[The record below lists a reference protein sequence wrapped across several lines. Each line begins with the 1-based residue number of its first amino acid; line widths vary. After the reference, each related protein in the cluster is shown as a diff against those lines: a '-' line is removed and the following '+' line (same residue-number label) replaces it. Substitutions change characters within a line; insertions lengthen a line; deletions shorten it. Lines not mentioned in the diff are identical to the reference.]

1 MSETTQI
8 KSSTLGASMQM
19 PLGEATPETSQTVV
33 TEEGSLATETT
44 ETPTVTEPA
53 VENTEAAQPQA
64 ADNDYTVT
72 DTEVVSN
79 FNFPSFDE
87 SGNPVEQNAQP
98 ENKVT
103 DWRTALKQ
111 ADPKEVLKELGYD
124 DFTLEFAE
132 FRKNGG
138 DPYAYLEAKSLD
150 WNKVPDDKLVM
161 DSLKAKYPNM
171 DEQELRDYFNYKYKQ
186 GEFDSEE
193 DKRFGSLS
201 LKAEAS
207 EIRQQRIAEQQK
219 FKVPVIEQAKP
230 TAEQLAQEQKIKEEN
245 EKLIQ
250 YVNNHESTKALLNSK
265 RVAIKLPDGIKPFNY
280 NVDPKVV
287 LDALYNPE
295 AANKY
300 GRLKTGEPDVQLAY
314 ELALFKMNPEQFK
327 RDLINIGKGIG
338 HRKEVEEAQ
347 NIKKP
352 TSLTTIDNTNQT
364 LKDAFA
370 SQARSGTLASK
381 FGIGS

>member
-53 VENTEAAQPQA
+53 VENTEAAQLQT

-79 FNFPSFDE
+79 FNFPTFDE
-87 SGNPVEQNAQP
+87 NGQQVEQNAQP

-138 DPYAYLEAKSLD
+138 DPYAYLEAK
-150 WNKVPDDKLVM
+150 
-161 DSLKAKYPNM
+161 
-171 DEQELRDYFNYKYKQ
+171 
-186 GEFDSEE
+186 
-193 DKRFGSLS
+193 
-201 LKAEAS
+201 
-207 EIRQQRIAEQQK
+207 
-219 FKVPVIEQAKP
+219 
-230 TAEQLAQEQKIKEEN
+230 
-245 EKLIQ
+245 
-250 YVNNHESTKALLNSK
+250 
-265 RVAIKLPDGIKPFNY
+265 
-280 NVDPKVV
+280 
-287 LDALYNPE
+287 
-295 AANKY
+295 
-300 GRLKTGEPDVQLAY
+300 
-314 ELALFKMNPEQFK
+314 
-327 RDLINIGKGIG
+327 
-338 HRKEVEEAQ
+338 
-347 NIKKP
+347 
-352 TSLTTIDNTNQT
+352 
-364 LKDAFA
+364 
-370 SQARSGTLASK
+370 
-381 FGIGS
+381 

>member
-1 MSETTQI
+1 MNELTQI
-8 KSSTLGASMQM
+8 KSSTLGASSQM
-19 PLGEATPETSQTVV
+19 PVSEATPETSQTVV
-33 TEEGSLATETT
+33 TGEGTLSTD
-44 ETPTVTEPA
+44 TPTVPEPQA
-53 VENTEAAQPQA
+53 EPQA
-64 ADNDYTVT
+64 ATATPESTDNNYTVT
-72 DTEVVSN
+72 DEEVTSN
-79 FNFPSFDE
+79 FNFPTFDE
-87 SGNPVEQNAQP
+87 NGQQVQPTEQA
-98 ENKVT
+98 ESKVA

-111 ADPKEVLKELGYD
+111 ADPKEVLKELGFD

-132 FRKNGG
+132 YRKNGG

-161 DSLKAKYPNM
+161 DSLKSKYPNM
-171 DEQELRDYFNYKYKQ
+171 DEQELKDYFNYKYKQ
-186 GEFDSEE
+186 GEFDSDEE
-193 DKRFGSLS
+193 KRYGSLT

-207 EIRQQRIAEQQK
+207 EIRQQRIAEQQR

-230 TAEQLAQEQKIKEEN
+230 SAEQLAQEQKIKEEN

-364 LKDAFA
+364 LKDVFA